1 MQWGCNMK
9 TFWQIFCNWNKEQV
23 CTLRQHNIEIEEGCN
38 SLTIDND
45 TYTTI
50 KPLLDKWNVLANIG
64 VRFTPKEVLNSEY
77 SVLHRWKM
85 IGYPMPDNNGGYL
98 DITYNTQN
106 LCSICGVGKVQN
118 GDFRLKSITKKPF
131 WGIGWIFD
139 EFFVSIDA
147 YNEIFKPL
155 KIGCRKV
162 RLFKSDCEIDSVVQ
176 LVLPEITEPLDLSN
190 HSYQVC
196 SKCGTIKYSAKTVG
210 FFPLHSHPIS
220 HMYKSY
226 EVFGDGCSAYKR
238 VFVSKELRERL
249 IKYNLL
255 KITDFVPCY

>member
-1 MQWGCNMK
+1 MK
-9 TFWQIFCNWNKEQV
+9 TFWQIFSNWDKEQV
-23 CTLRQHNIEIEEGCN
+23 ATLRQNNIEIEEGCN
-38 SLTIDND
+38 SLIIDND

-50 KPLLDKWNVLANIG
+50 KPLLDKWNVLANMG
-64 VRFTPKEVLNSEY
+64 VKFTPKEVLNSEY
-77 SVLHRWKM
+77 SVLYRWKM

-98 DITYNTQN
+98 NITYNTQN
-106 LCSICGVGKVQN
+106 FCRNCGVGKVQN
-118 GDFRLKSITKKPF
+118 GDFRIKSIVNKTF
-131 WGIGWIFD
+131 WGIGWVFD

-147 YNEIFKPL
+147 YNDIFKPFR
-155 KIGCRKV
+155 IECRKV
-162 RLFKSDCEIDSVVQ
+162 RLFKSDCEIHSIVQ

-190 HSYQVC
+190 YSHQVC
-196 SKCGTIKYSAKTVG
+196 TKCGAIKYSAKIVG
-210 FFPLHSHPIS
+210 FFSLHSHPIS

-238 VFVSKELRERL
+238 VFVSKELRERM